1 MIGGTL
7 FWYFSRRFFVTAL
20 QLFAGITII
29 IFLVDF
35 TEFARRTSSHPEYS
49 VQIGLLASAL
59 RIPLILQTAVPF
71 MVMIAAMVTLTALN
85 RRYELVVARA
95 SGISAWQ
102 FLAPLLFVSFAL
114 GIFTT
119 MVFNPLSAT
128 ALSAA
133 QEIESRLVGGGA
145 ARPDGDQV
153 PWLRQRTEEGTTIIG
168 AAHTARRGQL
178 LSDATFIEIDENGN
192 LRQRIDARQAEL
204 VPGAWELQDATLL
217 RRGNT
222 PQRMDTMRVP
232 SNLDPSFVEERFTVP
247 EIISVYDLPR
257 KIAAS
262 RSFGMSGN
270 AFATH
275 FHSLLALPFLLVAM
289 TMIAATV
296 TMRFARMGQP
306 IYIILGGILAGFLLY
321 VLTAVMRAFGSTDI
335 VPPLVAAWL
344 PVFVAGFYGVTFL
357 LYKED
362 G

>member
-7 FWYFSRRFFVTAL
+7 FWYFSRRFLVTAL
-20 QLFAGITII
+20 QLFAGITVI

-59 RIPLILQTAVPF
+59 RIPLILQTAIPF
-71 MVMIAAMVTLTALN
+71 MVMIAAMVTLTALK

-102 FLAPLLFVSFAL
+102 FLAPLLFVSFTL
-114 GIFTT
+114 GLFAT

-145 ARPDGDQV
+145 ARPGGDQV
-153 PWLRQRTEEGTTIIG
+153 PWLRQRTEDGTTIIG

-178 LSDATFIEIDENGN
+178 LSDATFIEIDENGDV
-192 LRQRIDARQAEL
+192 RQRIDAGQAEL

-262 RSFGMSGN
+262 RSFGMTGN

-335 VPPLVAAWL
+335 VPPLIAAWL
-344 PVFVAGFYGVTFL
+344 PVLIAGFYGVTFL

>member
-7 FWYFSRRFFVTAL
+7 FWYFSRRFLVTAL

-35 TEFARRTSSHPEYS
+35 TEFARRTSSHAEYT
-49 VQIGLLASAL
+49 VQLGLLASAL
-59 RIPLILQTAVPF
+59 RIPLILQTAIPF

-85 RRYELVVARA
+85 RRYELVIARA
-95 SGISAWQ
+95 SGVSAWQ
-102 FLAPLLFVSFAL
+102 FLAPLLFVSFSI
-114 GIFTT
+114 GIFSV

-128 ALSAA
+128 ALASA

-145 ARPDGDQV
+145 ARSGGNEI

-178 LSDATFIEIDENGN
+178 LSDATFIELDEEGQI
-192 LRQRIDARQAEL
+192 RRRIDAKHAEL
-204 VPGAWELQDATLL
+204 MLGRWELQDVTLL

-222 PQRMDTMRVP
+222 PERIDTMQIP
-232 SNLDPSFVEERFTVP
+232 TNLDPTFVEERFTVP
-247 EIISVYDLPR
+247 EIISIYELPR

-270 AFATH
+270 SFSTH
-275 FHSLLALPFLLVAM
+275 FHSLLALPFFLAAM
-289 TMIAATV
+289 TLIAATV

-321 VLTAVMRAFGSTDI
+321 VLTAVMRAFGGSGI
-335 VPPLVAAWL
+335 VPPLMAAWL
-344 PVFVAGFYGVTFL
+344 PVFIAGFYGVTFL